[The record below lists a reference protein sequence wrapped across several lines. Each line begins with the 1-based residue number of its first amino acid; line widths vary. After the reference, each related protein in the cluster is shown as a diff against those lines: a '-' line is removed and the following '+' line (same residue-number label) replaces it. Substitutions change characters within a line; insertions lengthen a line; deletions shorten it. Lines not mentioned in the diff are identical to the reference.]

1 MNAVNNESY
10 WTPANFGPDLEA
22 YVTISTTAATASGI
36 AVRIQGE
43 GGANTW
49 DGYGVVGAS
58 GTGITIQ
65 RIDNGTPTT
74 LINTSLVT
82 IASGDKL
89 GVRCEGST
97 IQAWKQASGSSDWNL
112 VLTVVDATYGSAGK
126 IGLRVTATAARL
138 DDFYAATD
146 SNLFTQ
152 KAWTSRGAGVVSYRS
167 DTDTGW
173 TAPLYTTDWYTPEL
187 EAFTLTGM
195 AQANIRALESN
206 ASANAS
212 LRCELARVDDDGTNP
227 TVWASWCCAPTGTDN
242 GELTT
247 SEVAR
252 TINVSGD
259 DLAFTDGQRLR
270 IRIYLDDISS
280 AAMANAFNV
289 QPFFNGTSAAASGD
303 TYVTLAQSV
312 SEFSGAAG
320 EFFHDPL
327 RVLQAVNRSN
337 VY

>member
-1 MNAVNNESY
+1 MTGGVNMAASFTFNASWSGTTGAADGDTYVTFTETFSFESAPAGSQLFLTNEQSGLTAAPALISDFTGANENPLSESGNWAALNTSTNPLQRISNAASATVNAVNNESY

-112 VLTVVDATYGSAGK
+112 VLTVVDATYGSAG
-126 IGLRVTATAARL
+126 R
-138 DDFYAATD
+138 
-146 SNLFTQ
+146 
-152 KAWTSRGAGVVSYRS
+152 
-167 DTDTGW
+167 
-173 TAPLYTTDWYTPEL
+173 
-187 EAFTLTGM
+187 
-195 AQANIRALESN
+195 
-206 ASANAS
+206 
-212 LRCELARVDDDGTNP
+212 
-227 TVWASWCCAPTGTDN
+227 
-242 GELTT
+242 
-247 SEVAR
+247 
-252 TINVSGD
+252 
-259 DLAFTDGQRLR
+259 
-270 IRIYLDDISS
+270 
-280 AAMANAFNV
+280 
-289 QPFFNGTSAAASGD
+289 
-303 TYVTLAQSV
+303 
-312 SEFSGAAG
+312 
-320 EFFHDPL
+320 
-327 RVLQAVNRSN
+327 
-337 VY
+337 